1 MTPDG
6 TVYPYSVFDYT
17 FWCRYLEVFDEVVVF
32 GRVGKIGEVNP
43 ETMPPKSSGPGVTFF
58 PLPDFLGAWQ
68 YLKAHRKLSAM
79 AKQILTGSDA
89 CVLRVP
95 SYLSTMLWRELMKTQ
110 RPYAVEVVGDPWQA
124 FSPGTSNSYLRPIL
138 RRKWSREMRLQCRQ
152 AAVAA
157 YVTQRELQKRY
168 SPSGWSTHY
177 SSIELPEEPIVDQ
190 SAVDK
195 RIERIDAKSKSG
207 GPWRLCFVGS
217 LWHLCKSP
225 DVVIDAVADC
235 VKKGVNLELTMVG
248 DGSLRK
254 RLEAQAHHQGIA
266 DKIQFLGHLPPGEA
280 IYAQLDQADV
290 FVMPSRS
297 EGLPRSMIE
306 AFARG
311 LPSIGGH
318 EGGFKELL
326 EDKSMVK
333 PIDTPTLSGVIERT
347 ISDVEGMKEAV
358 KRNVKKAIEYRTDI
372 LQKRRVELYTKLRDI
387 TQDWLDKQKGK

>member
-17 FWCRYLEVFDEVVVF
+17 FWRRYLEVFDEVVVF
-32 GRVGKIGEVNP
+32 GRVGQIGEVDP

-58 PLPDFLGAWQ
+58 SLPKFRGAWQ
-68 YLKAHRKLSAM
+68 YLKAYRKLSAM
-79 AKQILTGSDA
+79 TKQILTGSDA

-95 SYLSTMLWRELMKTQ
+95 SYLSTMLWRELMKTR

-124 FSPGTSNSYLRPIL
+124 LSPGTSNSILRPIL
-138 RRKWSREMRLQCRQ
+138 RRKWSREMRIQCRQ
-152 AAVAA
+152 ATVAA
-157 YVTQRELQKRY
+157 YVTRRELQKRY
-168 SPSGWSTHY
+168 PPGGWSTHY
-177 SSIELPEEPIVDQ
+177 SSIELPEESILNQ
-190 SAVDK
+190 SAVAK
-195 RIERIDAKSKSG
+195 RIERIKAKARTG

-235 VKKGVNLELTMVG
+235 AKKGIKLELTIVG

-254 RLEAQAHHQGIA
+254 QLEVQAQRQGIA
-266 DKIQFLGHLPPGEA
+266 DKVQFLGHLPPGEA
-280 IYAQLDQADV
+280 IYDQLDRADV

-297 EGLPRSMIE
+297 EGLPRSIIE

-326 EDKSMVK
+326 DDKSMVK
-333 PIDTPTLSGVIERT
+333 PIDTPTLSSVIERT
-347 ISDVEGMKEAV
+347 ISDVEGMKAAV
-358 KRNVKKAIEYRTDI
+358 KRNVKKATEYLTDI
-372 LQKRRVELYTKLRDI
+372 LQKRRVELYTKLKDI
-387 TQDWLDKQKGK
+387 TQDWFDKRRGK